1 MMLALR
7 YALREMRGGLSG
19 FVIFIICIALGVGAI
34 GGVNSV
40 ARSITDSVA
49 SQGQTLLGADLRYEL
64 NQREAS
70 PTERA
75 FLDAQG
81 TVGTSAGM
89 RSMVR
94 LEDGSDQTLVELK
107 AVDALYPLFGALET
121 APALPHAELFGA
133 RDGIWGAIAPDLL
146 FERLGLKDGDRV
158 RVGGATFE
166 LRARLVSEPDA
177 ISDGFGFAPRL
188 MVSLDGLRA
197 AGLIQ
202 PGSLV
207 EHVYKIRLADGATQD
222 DVQAVRDA
230 AEKDFPQA
238 GWSVRTRANAAPALA
253 SNVERFS
260 QFLTLVGLTSL
271 VVGGVGVANAVRA
284 HLDSKRGVI
293 ATLKSVGASGG
304 FIFALYLTQVMIV
317 AAIGI
322 VIGLGIAMLMPY
334 LASTALSAVIPVPA
348 QAGIYPGALALAI
361 VFGLLTTLAFAILP
375 LGRARDIPATA
386 LFRELGLESSGRP
399 RAIHLLVAGLI
410 ACALAALAIWFS
422 ADRRVAIVFVSS
434 ALAAFLILRVV
445 ATAVQALARRAPT
458 VRSTPLRLAIGNIH
472 RPGALTP
479 SVVLSLGLGLT
490 LLVALALIDGNL
502 RNQIAGDLPN
512 RAPNFF
518 FVDIQSTDVD
528 RFASLVEKEAPTGEL
543 MKVPMLRG
551 RILELNGVDVK
562 QVNVP
567 AEAAW
572 VLRGDRGLTYSEAI
586 PENASLSAGEWWPKD
601 YSGTPL
607 VSFSAEEAGE
617 LGLKVGDTVTVNVL
631 GRNITATIANLRK
644 VEWESMGINF
654 VMVFSP
660 NAFAGAPHAWL
671 ATLQDKQATPAD
683 ESRILNAVTRAY
695 PAVTSVR
702 VKDALDV
709 VNRLVGQL
717 GTAIRA
723 AAGVALISSVLVLAG
738 ALAAGNRARAH
749 DAVVLKMLGATRKT
763 LITAFSL
770 EYMLIGLAT
779 AIFALLAGG
788 VAAWFVVARIMNLP
802 SVFLPE
808 VAISTVAIALVLTVG
823 IGLAGTWRVLGQKA
837 APVLREL

>member
-107 AVDALYPLFGALET
+107 AVDALYPLFGTLET
-121 APALPHAELFGA
+121 APALPHAELFDA

-188 MVSLDGLRA
+188 MVSLEGLRA

-207 EHVYKIRLADGATQD
+207 EHVYKIRLADGATQA

-304 FIFALYLTQVMIV
+304 FIFALYLTQVLIV
-317 AAIGI
+317 AGIGI

-399 RAIHLLVAGLI
+399 RVIYLLAAGLI
-410 ACALAALAIWFS
+410 ACVLAALAVWFA

-572 VLRGDRGLTYSEAI
+572 ILRGDRGLTYSEAI

-723 AAGVALISSVLVLAG
+723 AAAVALISSVLVLAG

-788 VAAWFVVARIMNLP
+788 AAAWFVVARIMNLP
-802 SVFLPE
+802 SAFLPE